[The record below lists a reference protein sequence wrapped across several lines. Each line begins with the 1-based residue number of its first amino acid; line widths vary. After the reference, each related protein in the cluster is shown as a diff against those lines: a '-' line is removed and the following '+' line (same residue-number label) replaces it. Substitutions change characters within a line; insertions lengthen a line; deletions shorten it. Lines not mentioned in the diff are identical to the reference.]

1 MQEIWKPVVG
11 YEGLYEVSNLGRVK
25 SLPKTWICGN
35 KKSKR
40 NKPETIAKQNYCTS
54 KYLQVWLSKDN
65 KPKLISV
72 HRLVAQAFIPNLE
85 NKKTVNHINGIK
97 DDNRVENLEWNT
109 MKENLDHAWVNKLRV
124 VQVGEKHGGSVLT
137 EKDVLE
143 IRENIKYYTKAELAR
158 QYKVTHSTIRGILK
172 RKTWAHI

>member
-1 MQEIWKPVVG
+1 
-11 YEGLYEVSNLGRVK
+11 
-25 SLPKTWICGN
+25 
-35 KKSKR
+35 
-40 NKPETIAKQNYCTS
+40 
-54 KYLQVWLSKDN
+54 
-65 KPKLISV
+65 V

-109 MKENLDHAWVNKLRV
+109 LKENLDHAWVNKLRTIKT
-124 VQVGEKHGGSVLT
+124 GENHWKSILT
-137 EKDVLE
+137 EKDVLY

-158 QYKVTHSTIRGILK
+158 KYNVTHSNIRGILK